1 MLDSNRLNDKVAVI
15 TGAAGAI
22 GSATARLML
31 LRGAAVVAVDRDG
44 ASLEALRE
52 TFPRGSKFLTV
63 TADVTNENSVQSYV
77 RRAVEGMGRID
88 VFFNNAG
95 IEGGV
100 YKIPDYPLDEFVN
113 VMNVNVVGVF
123 LGLKYVIPVMVAQGG
138 GSIINTSSAAGR
150 QGAAGLAAYI
160 SSKHAVIGITRTAAI
175 EWASSGIR
183 VNCVNPGPIEGRM
196 MASLESRML
205 AGQPELVKQKL
216 QERIPAGRYGT
227 PEEVATMVAFLAS
240 DDARYLNGSFY
251 MVDGGFLAT

>member
-175 EWASSGIR
+175 EWALSLTR
-183 VNCVNPGPIEGRM
+183 FPGHTYSVGEG
-196 MASLESRML
+196 
-205 AGQPELVKQKL
+205 P
-216 QERIPAGRYGT
+216 T
-227 PEEVATMVAFLAS
+227 
-240 DDARYLNGSFY
+240 ARYNGK
-251 MVDGGFLAT
+251 ATPLL

>member
-1 MLDSNRLNDKVAVI
+1 M
-15 TGAAGAI
+15 
-22 GSATARLML
+22 AT
-31 LRGAAVVAVDRDG
+31 RGAAVVAVDRDLER
-44 ASLEALRE
+44 LEALRA
-52 TFPRGSKFLTV
+52 TMPRGSKLLTV
-63 TADVTNENSVQSYV
+63 DADVTDESSVANYV
-77 RRAVEGMGRID
+77 RRATQEHGRID
-88 VFFNNAG
+88 IFFNNAG
-95 IEGGV
+95 IEGRV
-100 YKIPDYPLDEFVN
+100 HKIPEYPLDEFQK

-123 LGLKYVIPVMVAQGG
+123 LGLKYVIPVMVGQGG

-175 EWASSGIR
+175 EWAASGVR

-196 MASLESRML
+196 MSSLESGML
-205 AGQPELVKQKL
+205 PGNEDIVKQKL
-216 QERIPAGRYGT
+216 RERIPAGRYGD